1 MGSVDQVILIYGIFL
16 GSFLE
21 TFQQIVILQKAVR
34 ITNFQPMNSHTSPL
48 LKCQDQIFVENICHQ
63 ILK

>member
-1 MGSVDQVILIYGIFL
+1 MVG
-16 GSFLE
+16 E